1 MTNIYTLNFFSSKPL
16 IEATFT
22 AEASN
27 ELDALKIIYADA
39 ENILYDCNDDM
50 NFKQF
55 VEWVNERHNH
65 PTIEQSIQFGPTIKP
80 VAIFLD
86 RETVQYVREAYHGDP
101 LESREDWQKLVKEVL
116 MEYFNG

>member
-1 MTNIYTLNFFSSKPL
+1 MTKTYTLNFISRKPN

-39 ENILYDCNDDM
+39 EDILYDCNDDM
-50 NFKQF
+50 NFNQF
-55 VEWVNERHNH
+55 VEWVKEWRDH
-65 PTIEQSIQFGPTIKP
+65 PTAEQSIQFGPIVKP

-86 RETVQYVREAYHGDP
+86 KETVQYVEEAYHGDP

>member
-1 MTNIYTLNFFSSKPL
+1 MTKTYTLNFNSKQPH
-16 IEATFT
+16 IEATFH
-22 AEASN
+22 AVASN

-39 ENILYDCNDDM
+39 EDILYDCNDDM
-50 NFKQF
+50 NFNQF
-55 VEWVNERHNH
+55 VEWVKEWCDH
-65 PTIEQSIQFGPTIKP
+65 PTAEQSIEFGPIVKP

-86 RETVQYVREAYHGDP
+86 KETVQYVQEAYHGDP